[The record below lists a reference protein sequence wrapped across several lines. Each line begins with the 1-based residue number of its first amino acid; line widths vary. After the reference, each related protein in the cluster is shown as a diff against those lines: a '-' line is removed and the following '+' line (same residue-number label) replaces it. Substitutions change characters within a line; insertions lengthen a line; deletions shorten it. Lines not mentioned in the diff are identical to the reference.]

1 MSAAKDATP
10 MQVLVKGRIEAAR
23 RHNEAR
29 YTRIATPAPDPY
41 SRPQIIEVRSKAPIG
56 QKGDEVAITGKLGGY
71 VGKPFRFTDKE
82 TGEIIQGQSVTMTL
96 DLVE

>member
-1 MSAAKDATP
+1 M
-10 MQVLVKGRIEAAR
+10 KGRIESAR

-41 SRPQIIEVRSKAPIG
+41 SRPQIIEVRSKATIG
-56 QKGDEVAITGKLGGY
+56 QKGDEVTITGKLGGY
-71 VGKPFRFTDKE
+71 VGKPYKYTDKDS
-82 TGEIIQGQSVTMTL
+82 GEIIQAQNVTLTL